1 MVCKV
6 PSLSVIF
13 WMFIPKKNERELKN
27 SIFNKIGFYDC
38 LQNVLCNK
46 FKTENW
52 DYCIILSRLLFETR
66 GNIHMFGLGVKGM
79 RL

>member
-1 MVCKV
+1 M

-13 WMFIPKKNERELKN
+13 WMFISEKKKENKKN

-52 DYCIILSRLLFETR
+52 DYCIILFRLLFETR
-66 GNIHMFGLGVKGM
+66 GNIHMFGFGVKGM